1 MGCWTTLFLC
11 FRRTAGAGKLP
22 LPDGL
27 LENIHITKGESYM
40 KKRLPAFFLAL
51 VLCIGLAVPAFAS
64 VPPTAGER
72 LSGVERRIYQ
82 EMKDVVQ
89 AVAAGKRTST
99 EALLFMEK
107 GEMEWSVQE
116 LGLSSL
122 DNENLGDALNEKIQA
137 VLGKIYICLEMDL
150 PFEMFW
156 TNHSWNWT
164 WYERHTGS
172 TVWLTSLTV
181 SFDVS
186 PDYRGSATTT
196 VDPDKIAQANLV
208 KKAAESIV
216 RANAGKSDYEKLA
229 AYRDEICALNT
240 YNDDAYNALLKDT
253 SVYGDPWQ
261 LIHVFDND
269 PSTNVLCEGYAKA
282 FKYLCDLSDFNG
294 DVACYIVEGTEGN
307 DNHMWNVVRME
318 DGKFYLADVTY
329 SDNSQIGK
337 DSVFM
342 AHASG
347 NGQKYVV
354 SAGSRQYTYTY
365 RDDYK
370 DLSTDG
376 FLPISSTPYTPS
388 SNPPAPAFTDTP
400 DWCAKEAQWAAQEG
414 ITNGYGAQDKF
425 APGVECT
432 HEQILT
438 FLWRA
443 AGSHPANTKAPFT
456 VASYYQDA
464 VNWAFEE
471 GFIGNGFDPAAP
483 CTRSQAVLYIWQAR
497 GKLEAKAA
505 TGFTDVPDGAAY
517 AKAVDWAVENGIT
530 KGDGSETT
538 FAPDKVC
545 SRGHIACFLYR
556 AYHN

>member
-1 MGCWTTLFLC
+1 M
-11 FRRTAGAGKLP
+11 R
-22 LPDGL
+22 
-27 LENIHITKGESYM
+27 
-40 KKRLPAFFLAL
+40 KRLPAFFLAL
-51 VLCIGLAVPAFAS
+51 VLCIGLAAPAFAS
-64 VPPTAGER
+64 TAPSTAGER

-89 AVAAGKRTST
+89 EVAAGKRIST
-99 EALLFMEK
+99 ETILSMKK
-107 GEMEWSVQE
+107 GEMEWSVEE
-116 LGLSSL
+116 LGLSNA
-122 DNENLGDALNEKIQA
+122 DDGNLEDALNEKIDA
-137 VLGKIYICLEMDL
+137 VLDKVYTCLEMDL

-156 TNHSWNWT
+156 ANNSWNWY
-164 WYERHTGS
+164 WYQQHTDS
-172 TVWLTSLTV
+172 TVWLTNLTV
-181 SFDVS
+181 SFDAS
-186 PDYRGSATTT
+186 PDYRGSSSTT

-208 KKAAESIV
+208 KKTAESIV
-216 RANAGKSDYEKLA
+216 QANAGKSDYEKLT

-240 YNDDAYNALLKDT
+240 YNDDAYSALLKDD
-253 SVYGDPWQ
+253 SVYGNPWQ

-294 DVACYIVEGTEGN
+294 DVACYIVEGYEG
-307 DNHMWNVVRME
+307 DDRHMWNVVRME

-329 SDNSQIGK
+329 SDNSRIGK

-342 AHASG
+342 ANASG
-347 NGQKYVV
+347 NGKQYVV
-354 SAGSRQYTYTY
+354 SAGSRRYTYIY
-365 RDDYK
+365 RDDQEG
-370 DLSTDG
+370 LFTDG

-388 SNPPAPAFTDTP
+388 STPPAPVPAFTDTP
-400 DWCAKEAQWAAQEG
+400 DWCAKEAQWAAQQK
-414 ITNGYGAQDKF
+414 ITNGYGAEDKF
-425 APGVECT
+425 APDVECT

-443 AGSHPANTKAPFT
+443 AGNPPAGVKAPVT

-464 VNWAFEE
+464 VNWAYEK
-471 GFIGNGFDPAAP
+471 GFVGDGFDPAAP

-497 GKLEAKAA
+497 GSLEAKAA